1 MSGSIVSAFL
11 AGRFLRGLRRP
22 MPELPEVETIARGL
36 ATTLAGHRITAV
48 RQTRADL
55 RVPFPPTLSKRL
67 TGRRVV
73 HIGRRAKYLLLSLDD
88 GQVLIIHLGMSGRFM
103 IRHDP
108 SIPLLPHDHLVLST
122 EDGTDYALNDPRRF
136 GLVALVEEGE
146 LASHRLFRDLGPEP
160 LGNEFDTGTL
170 AAALAGRRTPIKA
183 ALLDQRTVAGLGN
196 IYVCE
201 ALFWAG
207 ISPLRMAATVQGARA
222 ERLVQAIRRVLTEAI
237 AAGGSTLRD
246 FVHHDGELGYFQH
259 HFAVYDREG
268 QGCAG
273 CDCDP
278 AKTGGVRRIVQSG
291 RSTFYCPRRQR

>member
-1 MSGSIVSAFL
+1 
-11 AGRFLRGLRRP
+11 

-36 ATTLAGHRITAV
+36 AMTLEGKRIRRV

-55 RVPFPPTLSKRL
+55 RIPFPENLPAKL

-73 HIGRRAKYLLLSLDD
+73 HIGRRAKYLLLTLDD
-88 GQVLIIHLGMSGRFM
+88 DQVLIIHLGMSGRFM

-108 SIPLLPHDHLVLST
+108 SAALLPHDHLVIET

-136 GLVALVEEGE
+136 GLVALAAAKALDG
-146 LASHRLFRDLGPEP
+146 HTLFRGMGPEP
-160 LGNEFDTGTL
+160 LGNAFDGPTL
-170 AAALAGRRTPIKA
+170 AAALAGKRTPIKA
-183 ALLDQRTVAGLGN
+183 ALLDQRIVAGLGN

-201 ALFWAG
+201 ALFWSG
-207 ISPLRMAATVQGARA
+207 ISPKRLAASVQGARA

-246 FVHHDGELGYFQH
+246 FKHHDGELGYFQH
-259 HFAVYDREG
+259 RFAVYDREG
-268 QGCAG
+268 KACPQ
-273 CDCDP
+273 CDGDLAACG
-278 AKTGGVRRIVQSG
+278 AIRRIVQSG